1 MRCADHGRDA
11 DGQLSILLGLPV
23 LQRDLAAIG
32 WRLLRLVLSR
42 HIALSA
48 CSVRNELPG
57 MTTTQRINQAI
68 GRVPPWL
75 LYIVAMLP
83 PVWFLWLAAT
93 GGLGV
98 EPIKALEHKLG
109 ELALQILIATLA
121 VRPLR
126 EWTGVNL
133 LKHRRAL
140 GVVTFA
146 YVFLHLLVWL
156 LLDVQILSE
165 IWADIIKRP
174 YITVGMVAFVLMLP
188 MVITSN
194 NLSLRKLG
202 PKRWRR
208 LHRLMYPA
216 VILGGLHYVMLAKGF
231 QIEPL
236 VYFGLILLLLAARL
250 KIPRKTAAA

>member
-1 MRCADHGRDA
+1 
-11 DGQLSILLGLPV
+11 
-23 LQRDLAAIG
+23 
-32 WRLLRLVLSR
+32 
-42 HIALSA
+42 
-48 CSVRNELPG
+48 
-57 MTTTQRINQAI
+57 
-68 GRVPPWL
+68 
-75 LYIVAMLP
+75 MLP

-188 MVITSN
+188 MFVI
-194 NLSLRKLG
+194 G
-202 PKRWRR
+202 
-208 LHRLMYPA
+208 
-216 VILGGLHYVMLAKGF
+216 
-231 QIEPL
+231 L
-236 VYFGLILLLLAARL
+236 VYNVTQSAIPKLFEEAMPLTLAGDIGFDTGCPKAVKRNAVCERAGHQIDIGLFQRR
-250 KIPRKTAAA
+250 P